1 MAEDSDSNHE
11 LAYLNPGFDLASLT
25 VPRIRSIL
33 VNHDVSYPA
42 SAKKAQL
49 IEIMQNEVLPQAKKL
64 LRERD
69 RVRRTS
75 RGITNMPRN
84 EISLEGEGEDQARE
98 SMPPPSTPAT
108 SRRGRSRPSTRASTA
123 ETDDGAFLHQPPPSV
138 SSRRK
143 TTAKHP
149 RASDTETG
157 EELGP
162 IAETPRKSTARKSR
176 KSEAFP
182 TPRASATSENLPTPV
197 KQRVRDD
204 RVFTDDNP
212 FQSGSSPMEAE
223 NYPRARTVSIERK
236 RRSGTRYSAEL
247 PDSHGRRPRKAEPVK
262 VKVKQE
268 EDVEVPTRPTF
279 EVSISRF
286 ATPKVEESEETG
298 VLEAGEEFT
307 PAEWQS
313 LAEEQAAKGGRGT
326 GSLTRRRQA
335 RKQGRISKAAPWIV
349 IFSLLGG
356 FGAWWRNEKIEI
368 GYCGVGKPYWSLAD
382 TKVPEWA
389 EVLQPKC
396 EPCPQHAFCYPEFEA
411 RCEQDFVLKPH
422 PLSLG
427 GIVPLPPTCE
437 PDGEKVRRVKSV
449 AERAIDALRE
459 RRAKWE
465 CGERDKADGTE
476 VPSPGVTASEL
487 KEELN
492 KKKRKGMSDEEF
504 EELWRGAIGEITG
517 RDEIVTS
524 TQGPSDTVTYA
535 STSLSHLS
543 LSCAF
548 RRHLRLSLFA
558 YRFPLLLL
566 VLLTAVAAYAR
577 STVLSR
583 RSDAARIPSLVNMT
597 LDRLATQA
605 ALHARGEALE
615 SWISVGQL
623 RDDVLRDELKGSRRE
638 RLWKRVRSFVEGN
651 ANVRASV
658 REGRAGDVS
667 RVWEWV
673 GGIGGIG
680 GEWGDSAGMKGRD
693 SSGGARVRFSLSPE
707 DTSGFV
713 GETQAMD
720 GTGASAAGGGGGGG
734 RIREMRKWDEGRPV
748 Y

>member
-1 MAEDSDSNHE
+1 MASDSDSNNE
-11 LAYLNPGFDLASLT
+11 LAYLSPDFDLTSLT

-49 IEIMQNEVLPQAKKL
+49 IEIMQNEVLPKAKKL

-75 RGITNMPRN
+75 RGITNMPKN
-84 EISLEGEGEDQARE
+84 ETSLEGVDEDQRRE

-123 ETDDGAFLHQPPPSV
+123 ETDESALSHRPPPST
-138 SSRRK
+138 SRRR

-157 EELGP
+157 EDMGSV
-162 IAETPRKSTARKSR
+162 AETPRRSTARKSR

-182 TPRASATSENLPTPV
+182 TPRASAASEILPTPV
-197 KQRVRDD
+197 KHKTRGDG
-204 RVFTDDNP
+204 VFTDDNP

-223 NYPRARTVSIERK
+223 HNLRARTVSIDRK
-236 RRSGTRYSAEL
+236 RRSGTRYSTEP
-247 PDSHGRRPRKAEPVK
+247 PDGHDRRRKVEP

-268 EDVEVPTRPTF
+268 EDVEVPTRSTF
-279 EVSISRF
+279 EVSISRLT
-286 ATPKVEESEETG
+286 TPKVEESEEDG
-298 VLEAGEEFT
+298 ALEPGEEFT
-307 PAEWQS
+307 PEEWQS
-313 LAEEQAAKGGRGT
+313 LAEQQAAKGGRGT
-326 GSLTRRRQA
+326 GSAVRRRQA
-335 RKQGRISKAAPWIV
+335 RKQGKLSKSAPWIV

-356 FGAWWRNEKIEI
+356 FGAWWRKEKIEI

-389 EVLQPKC
+389 EILQPKC
-396 EPCPQHAFCYPEFEA
+396 EPCPQHAFCYPGFDV

-422 PLSLG
+422 PLSLAG
-427 GIVPLPPTCE
+427 LVPLPPTCE

-449 AERAIDALRE
+449 ADRAIDALRE

-465 CGERDKADGTE
+465 CGETDKADGSE
-476 VPSPGVTASEL
+476 IPSPGMTASEL
-487 KEELN
+487 MEELN
-492 KKKRKGMSDEEF
+492 KKKRKGMSEEEF
-504 EELWRGAIGEITG
+504 EELWRGAIGEITS
-517 RDEIVTS
+517 REEIITS

-566 VLLTAVAAYAR
+566 ALLIAAAAYAR
-577 STVLSR
+577 STVLAR

-638 RLWKRVRSFVEGN
+638 RLWKRVRGFVEGN

-673 GGIGGIG
+673 GGIGGVG
-680 GEWGDSAGMKGRD
+680 GEWGESVGKKGRE
-693 SSGGARVRFSLSPE
+693 SGGGAKVRFSLSSKE
-707 DTSGFV
+707 TGGFA
-713 GETQAMD
+713 GEVQGMD
-720 GTGASAAGGGGGGG
+720 GAASNGGGG
-734 RIREMRKWDEGRPV
+734 IREMRKWDEGRPV

>member
-1 MAEDSDSNHE
+1 MASDSESNNE
-11 LAYLNPGFDLASLT
+11 LAYLSPDFDLTSLT

-49 IEIMQNEVLPQAKKL
+49 IEILENEVLPHAKKL
-64 LRERD
+64 LQERD

-75 RGITNMPRN
+75 KGITNMPRN
-84 EISLEGEGEDQARE
+84 GASLEGKDADQGRE
-98 SMPPPSTPAT
+98 SIAPPSTPAT
-108 SRRGRSRPSTRASTA
+108 SRRGRSRTSTRASTA
-123 ETDDGAFLHQPPPSV
+123 ETDESALSQRPPHST
-138 SSRRK
+138 SRRQR

-149 RASDTETG
+149 RQSDTETG
-157 EELGP
+157 EDLGS
-162 IAETPRKSTARKSR
+162 IEETPRRSTSRKTR
-176 KSEAFP
+176 KSETP
-182 TPRASATSENLPTPV
+182 STPRASAASEILPTPS
-197 KQRVRDD
+197 KHKVRDEG
-204 RVFTDDNP
+204 VFTDDNP
-212 FQSGSSPMEAE
+212 FQSGSSPIEAE
-223 NYPRARTVSIERK
+223 HHARARTVSIERK
-236 RRSGTRYSAEL
+236 RRSSTRYSTEP
-247 PDSHGRRPRKAEPVK
+247 PDTYGRRMRKTEP

-268 EDVEVPTRPTF
+268 EDVEVPSKPTF
-279 EVSISRF
+279 EVNVPRF
-286 ATPKVEESEETG
+286 STPKVEESDEDG
-298 VLEAGEEFT
+298 VLEPGEEFT
-307 PAEWQS
+307 PDEWQS
-313 LAEEQAAKGGRGT
+313 LAEEQAAAKGGRT
-326 GSLTRRRQA
+326 SVIRRRQA
-335 RKQGRISKAAPWIV
+335 RKQGKLSQAAPWMV

-356 FGAWWRNEKIEI
+356 FGVWWRKEKIEI
-368 GYCGVGKPYWSLAD
+368 GYCGVGKPHWSLAD

-389 EVLQPKC
+389 EVLEPKC
-396 EPCPQHAFCYPEFEA
+396 EPCPPHAFCYPEFDV

-427 GIVPLPPTCE
+427 GLVPLPPTCE
-437 PDGEKVRRVKSV
+437 PDGEKVRRIKSV
-449 AERAIDALRE
+449 ADRAIDALRE

-465 CGERDKADGTE
+465 CGEPDKADGTE
-476 VPSPGVTASEL
+476 VPSPGMTASEL
-487 KEELN
+487 KDELN
-492 KKKRKGMSDEEF
+492 KKRRKGMSEEEF
-504 EELWRGAIGEITG
+504 EELWRGAIGEITS

-524 TQGPSDTVTYA
+524 TQSPSDSVTYT

-558 YRFPLLLL
+558 YRFPIFFL
-566 VLLTAVAAYAR
+566 VLLVAVAAYAR
-577 STVLSR
+577 SKVLAR

-615 SWISVGQL
+615 SWISIGQL

-673 GGIGGIG
+673 GGIGGVG
-680 GEWGDSAGMKGRD
+680 GDSAVKKRRE
-693 SSGGARVRFSLSPE
+693 SSVGAKVRFSLSSE
-707 DTSGFV
+707 ETSGVV
-713 GETQAMD
+713 GEAHQGKD
-720 GTGASAAGGGGGGG
+720 GAATIGGHGG
-734 RIREMRKWDEGRPV
+734 IREMRKWDEGRPV

>member
-1 MAEDSDSNHE
+1 MASDLDSNNE
-11 LAYLNPGFDLASLT
+11 LAYLNPDFDLTSLT

-33 VNHDVSYPA
+33 VNHDISYPA

-49 IEIMQNEVLPQAKKL
+49 IEIMQNEVLSQAKKL

-84 EISLEGEGEDQARE
+84 EATWEGEDEGQARE

-123 ETDDGAFLHQPPPSV
+123 ETDESVLSHQPTPST
-138 SSRRK
+138 STRRK

-157 EELGP
+157 EELGS
-162 IAETPRKSTARKSR
+162 IAETPRRSTARKSR

-182 TPRASATSENLPTPV
+182 TPRASAASEILPTPV
-197 KQRVRDD
+197 KQSTRDD

-223 NYPRARTVSIERK
+223 YHPRARTVSIERK
-236 RRSGTRYSAEL
+236 RRSGTRYSADP
-247 PDSHGRRPRKAEPVK
+247 PDSHGRRSRKVEP

-268 EDVEVPTRPTF
+268 EDVEVPSRPTF
-279 EVSISRF
+279 EVSVSRF
-286 ATPKVEESEETG
+286 ATPKIEESEEAG
-298 VLEAGEEFT
+298 ALEAGEEFT
-307 PAEWQS
+307 PEEWQS
-313 LAEEQAAKGGRGT
+313 LAEEQATKGGRGP
-326 GSLTRRRQA
+326 GSFSPRPRRQA
-335 RKQGRISKAAPWIV
+335 RKQGRISKAAPWVV
-349 IFSLLGG
+349 IFSLLSG

-396 EPCPQHAFCYPEFEA
+396 EPCPQHAFCYPEFDV

-465 CGERDKADGTE
+465 CGEKDKADGTE
-476 VPSPGVTASEL
+476 VPSPGMTATEL

-517 RDEIVTS
+517 RDEIITS
-524 TQGPSDTVTYA
+524 TQGPSDTTTYA
-535 STSLSHLS
+535 STSLSHLP

-548 RRHLRLSLFA
+548 RRYLRLSLFA

-566 VLLTAVAAYAR
+566 ALLIAAAAYAR
-577 STVLSR
+577 STVRSR

-623 RDDVLRDELKGSRRE
+623 RDDVLLDELKGSLRE
-638 RLWKRVRSFVEGN
+638 RLWKRVQSFVEGN

-680 GEWGDSAGMKGRD
+680 GEWGESTGMKGRD
-693 SSGGARVRFSLSPE
+693 SIGGGARVRFSLSPE
-707 DTSGFV
+707 NTSGFA
-713 GETQAMD
+713 GEPEGVD
-720 GTGASAAGGGGGGG
+720 GAGASGGPSGGY
-734 RIREMRKWDEGRPV
+734 IREMRKWDEGRPV

>member
-1 MAEDSDSNHE
+1 MASDSESNNE
-11 LAYLNPGFDLASLT
+11 LAYLSPDFDLTSLT

-33 VNHDVSYPA
+33 VHHDVSYPA

-49 IEIMQNEVLPQAKKL
+49 IEILQNEVLPHAKRL

-75 RGITNMPRN
+75 KGITNMPRN
-84 EISLEGEGEDQARE
+84 GASLGSENEEQGRE

-123 ETDDGAFLHQPPPSV
+123 ELDESALLQRPPPST
-138 SSRRK
+138 SRRRK
-143 TTAKHP
+143 TTTKHP

-157 EELGP
+157 EDMGVIE
-162 IAETPRKSTARKSR
+162 ETPRRSTARKSR

-182 TPRASATSENLPTPV
+182 TPRASTSADILPTPI
-197 KQRVRDD
+197 KYKTGDD
-204 RVFTDDNP
+204 GVFTDDNP
-212 FQSGSSPMEAE
+212 FQSGSSPVEAE
-223 NYPRARTVSIERK
+223 HYPRARTVSVERK
-236 RRSGTRYSAEL
+236 RRSGTRYSTE
-247 PDSHGRRPRKAEPVK
+247 PTDSHGRRPRKTEL

-268 EDVEVPTRPTF
+268 EDVEVPSSSTF
-279 EVSISRF
+279 DISVSLLS
-286 ATPKVEESEETG
+286 TPKVEESDESGT
-298 VLEAGEEFT
+298 LEPGEEFT
-307 PAEWQS
+307 PEELPS
-313 LAEEQAAKGGRGT
+313 LTGQQAAKG
-326 GSLTRRRQA
+326 SRRRQT
-335 RKQGRISKAAPWIV
+335 RKQGKFSKLAPWVV
-349 IFSLLGG
+349 IFSLLSG
-356 FGAWWRNEKIEI
+356 FGAWLRNEKIEI

-396 EPCPQHAFCYPEFEA
+396 EPCPPHAFCYPEFEV
-411 RCEQDFVLKPH
+411 RCEQDFLLKPH
-422 PLSLG
+422 PLALG
-427 GIVPLPPTCE
+427 GLIPLPPSCE

-449 AERAIDALRE
+449 ADKAIDALRE
-459 RRAKWE
+459 RRSKWE
-465 CGERDKADGTE
+465 CGEPDTAGGTV
-476 VPSPGVTASEL
+476 VPSPGMTAAEL

-492 KKKRKGMSDEEF
+492 KKKRKGMSEEEF
-504 EELWRGAIGEITG
+504 EELWRAAIGEITS
-517 RDEIVTS
+517 REEIATS
-524 TQGPSDTVTYA
+524 TQGPSDSIIYA

-566 VLLTAVAAYAR
+566 ALLIVAVAYAR
-577 STVLSR
+577 STVLAR
-583 RSDAARIPSLVNMT
+583 RSDTARIPSLVNTT

-615 SWISVGQL
+615 SWISIGQL

-638 RLWKRVRSFVEGN
+638 MLWKRVRGIVEGN

-673 GGIGGIG
+673 GGIGGAG
-680 GEWGDSAGMKGRD
+680 GEWSE
-693 SSGGARVRFSLSPE
+693 SSGKKRRESSIGGRVRFSLSPE
-707 DTSGFV
+707 KPSEGVCHGTSG
-713 GETQAMD
+713 AAALD
-720 GTGASAAGGGGGGG
+720 GDSGGG
-734 RIREMRKWDEGRPV
+734 IRGMRKWDEGRPI